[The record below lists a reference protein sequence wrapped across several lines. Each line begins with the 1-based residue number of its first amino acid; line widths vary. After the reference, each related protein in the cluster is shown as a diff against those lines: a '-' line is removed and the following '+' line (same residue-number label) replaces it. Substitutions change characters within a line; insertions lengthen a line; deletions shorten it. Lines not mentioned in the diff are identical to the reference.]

1 VSADVHTAVA
11 ARLQTADGRYTRTRR
26 HLVELLAEAGQPLT
40 VTEICAQSG
49 LPLSSV
55 YRNLGVLEEAGI
67 VHRLA
72 GHDEFARFERPEEL
86 VGHHH
91 HLACSSCGA
100 MTDVRLPPDVE
111 AELDRALTRLARK
124 ERFAIDTH
132 RLDVVGR
139 CSACA
144 SPTA

>member
-1 VSADVHTAVA
+1 MSADVHTAVA
-11 ARLQTADGRYTRTRR
+11 SRLRRVEGRYTPARR
-26 HLVELLAEAGQPLT
+26 RLVELLEGAGQPLT
-40 VTEICAQSG
+40 VTEICAQSA

-72 GHDEFARFERPEEL
+72 GHDEFARFELAEEL

-100 MTDVRLPPDVE
+100 MTDVRLPSDVE

-124 ERFAIDTH
+124 ARFAIDTH
-132 RLDVVGR
+132 RLDVVGL
-139 CSACA
+139 CHSCA
-144 SPTA
+144 SPAD